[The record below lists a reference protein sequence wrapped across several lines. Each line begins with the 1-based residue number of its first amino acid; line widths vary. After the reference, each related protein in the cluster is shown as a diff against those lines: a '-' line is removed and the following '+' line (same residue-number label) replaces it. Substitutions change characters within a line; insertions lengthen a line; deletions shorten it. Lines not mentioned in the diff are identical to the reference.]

1 MSQDNDDLHLSF
13 ELFEKSDIEQEG
25 GSNINLNDFEQD
37 GGSKKLKLSDSIT
50 SVENLSAT
58 SESESEQTVI
68 SKLIEENLRLKKRIR
83 ELEAKK

>member
-1 MSQDNDDLHLSF
+1 MSQDNDELHLSF

-25 GSNINLNDFEQD
+25 GNINLNDFEQD
-37 GGSKKLKLSDSIT
+37 GGSKKIKLSDSVT
-50 SVENLSAT
+50 SVENLSQT

>member
-1 MSQDNDDLHLSF
+1 MAQDNSDLDLSF
-13 ELFEKSDIEQEG
+13 ELFEKSDIEQDG
-25 GSNINLNDFEQD
+25 GNINLNDFEQD
-37 GGSKKLKLSDSIT
+37 GGGKKIKLSDSIT

-68 SKLIEENLRLKKRIR
+68 SKLIEENLRLKKIIR